1 MIRKKGILL
10 LIVLAAIFFLITWF
24 FTDSWFESQIEDA
37 GTSANGALVELD
49 GFSFSIFSLSIE
61 WDRLQVTDPQN
72 TMKNRVET
80 GRAEFNMEFIPLLSG
95 KIVIENIELS
105 DIKTNTDRET
115 DGALPVEETEP
126 DTGSFIGESVAT
138 LEEQVEKNTGFDF
151 SAVSQNVNADSIFKL
166 LDLKSPEKIKNLQ
179 KEATNKYDTWKKTFE
194 TTDFEKDAKN
204 LQAKIKAIDVKNIKS
219 AEGIKNAITGI
230 NDIKTTIDSLTKF
243 VENTKKRVEEDINF
257 VGNNA
262 TQVDDWIKE
271 DYQRALSKAKLPEI
285 NAENIGKMVFGKEV
299 VDDIKSYLGYV
310 EQARYYYEEYLASDE
325 PKEPDPPRFKG
336 QDIYFYNKNA
346 RPDLWIKQIKLS
358 GETESQLKMKGL
370 VTDIVSDQ
378 RLVNKTTVI
387 DIGGEN
393 EIGTTLQFNGVLD
406 YLGDLPSERF
416 DLSYK
421 GFVIDDIKLSE
432 SELFPGKIKD
442 GRGVMNTKFEI
453 TGEQINAGIDFAAEK
468 LKMDFSAGKPPKG
481 KIQEVVRDIIAGI
494 NKLDFHAKISGTRD
508 NMKFNLSSSLDKL
521 FMNSLNRVLDKN
533 IAEAKQKIK
542 DRIDKEITKY
552 KKELDKIIDE
562 QSNKL
567 KAQLA
572 QYENILGNTNGIFDS
587 KKQEIEDKKN
597 NLGDLIGNGLKG
609 LFK

>member
-10 LIVLAAIFFLITWF
+10 LIVLTAIFFLITWF

-194 TTDFEKDAKN
+194 TADFEKDAKN

-358 GETESQLKMKGL
+358 GETESQLKMRGL

-378 RLVNKTTVI
+378 RLVNKTTII

-406 YLGDLPSERF
+406 YLADLPSERF

-432 SELFPGKIKD
+432 SELFPGKIRD

-468 LKMDFSAGKPPKG
+468 LKMDFSASKPPKG

-508 NMKFNLSSSLDKL
+508 NMKFDLSSSLDKL

-552 KKELDKIIDE
+552 KKELDKIIEE